1 MIELDTPEGRQQLR
15 EYYESI
21 GLRVTVGEVYF
32 VEPLKPEQRSDGK
45 DSDVVL
51 PG

>member
-1 MIELDTPEGRQQLR
+1 MIELDTPEGQQQLR

-21 GLRVTVGEVYF
+21 GLEFTVGEVYF
-32 VEPLKPEQRSDGK
+32 VEPLEPEQRPDGN
-45 DSDVVL
+45 DGDVVL